1 MITRRRAGMLT
12 AGVLATPHPARAQ
25 PWPTKPIRFIVPY
38 GAGNQADQVARVLA
52 EDVSERLGQR
62 LVVENMPGAGGAIG
76 VAAIARAAPD
86 GYTLGLIAIAALAI
100 TPHIQKAPYDPLA
113 DLTPLAGASISR
125 DVLVVHPSVPA
136 RTFDAFVAFARAR
149 PANDPLFYWTAG
161 AGTIPHLN
169 LEHLRRRAD
178 FPANH
183 VPYRTAA
190 AGLTD
195 HLAGRVAFS
204 MGAAT
209 VNLPAIQAG
218 QLVALFVSAPARLPE
233 LPDVPTLAE
242 VAPGIAL
249 VNAWQ
254 SVHGPR
260 GLPAEIAA
268 RAAAECHAVVSSP
281 GFAQRMPKGS
291 DPLPLRAEEVMARMR
306 ADHEQ
311 FGALVRELGLQ
322 AG

>member
-1 MITRRRAGMLT
+1 MITRR
-12 AGVLATPHPARAQ
+12 GVTLLAAATLAAPRLARAQ
-25 PWPTKPIRFIVPY
+25 AWPGKPIRFIVPY
-38 GAGNQADQVARVLA
+38 GAGNQADQVARVLV
-52 EDVSERLGQR
+52 EDVADRLGQR

-100 TPHIQKAPYDPLA
+100 TPHIQKPPYDPLT

-125 DVLVVHPSVPA
+125 DVLVVHPSLPVK
-136 RTFDAFVAFARAR
+136 TFDQFVAFARAR
-149 PANDPLFYWTAG
+149 PAGDPMFYWTAG

-178 FPANH
+178 FPASH

-190 AGLTD
+190 AGVAD
-195 HLAGRVAFS
+195 HIAGRIAFS

-218 QLVALFVSAPARLPE
+218 QLVALFVNAPTRLAE

-242 VAPGIAL
+242 VAPGIVL

-260 GLPAEIAA
+260 GLPAEIAT
-268 RAAAECHAVVSSP
+268 RAASECHAVVASA

-291 DPLPLRAEEVMARMR
+291 DPLPLRAEEVAARMR

-322 AG
+322 AS